1 VEDTNQTV
9 GQDPQRFLVALV
21 PGTLSVVVA
30 PGARRGRDGG
40 EGPPLAGVGQ
50 PLVANEPG
58 QHHPGPAR
66 GLGDGRGAS
75 VVLARLTI
83 LVTVRIVTE
92 LRQCPGAEDR
102 RKSWQTEVDLG
113 VRVRFQRDVQLLL

>member
-1 VEDTNQTV
+1 MIHAAASSSGGQAMSSRYSLTVAQAAVEDANQTV

-21 PGTLSVVVA
+21 SGTLSVVVA
-30 PGARRGRDGG
+30 PGAGRGRDGG

-83 LVTVRIVTE
+83 LVAVRIVTE
-92 LRQCPGAEDR
+92 LRQCPGR
-102 RKSWQTEVDLG
+102 
-113 VRVRFQRDVQLLL
+113 